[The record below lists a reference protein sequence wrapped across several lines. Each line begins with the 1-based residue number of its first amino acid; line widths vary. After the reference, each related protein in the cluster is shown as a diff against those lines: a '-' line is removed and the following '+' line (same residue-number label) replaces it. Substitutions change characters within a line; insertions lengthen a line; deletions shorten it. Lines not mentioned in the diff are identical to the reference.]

1 MSADCVSD
9 PVPAARSPEN
19 MMWFLLLGSFIGGG
33 IEGPPVDRRAE
44 LVNRGGRALQTHLKK
59 SFYFKLGYS

>member
-19 MMWFLLLGSFIGGG
+19 VMWFLLLGSFIGGG

-59 SFYFKLGYS
+59 KTSKKIFLL